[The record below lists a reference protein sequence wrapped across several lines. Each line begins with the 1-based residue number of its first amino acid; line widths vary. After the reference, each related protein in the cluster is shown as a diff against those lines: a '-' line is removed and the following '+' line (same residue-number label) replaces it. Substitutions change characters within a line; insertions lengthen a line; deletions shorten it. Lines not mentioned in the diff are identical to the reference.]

1 MQNIIPK
8 VFIVDDEEAIRD
20 SLCMLMKSVGF
31 KHEAYH
37 NAQQFLD
44 NYDVE
49 NPGCLLL
56 DIRMPGI
63 SGLELQTKMKEMSL
77 DLPIIFITGHG
88 DVTMAVEA
96 MKKGAVDFF
105 QKPFRDQELLDRID
119 QIFEKTQCKQH
130 ERVEHQQALSRLETL
145 TTREHEVMTLVIAG
159 SGNKKIAAELGIS
172 QRTVEIHRA
181 HVMQKMH
188 AHSVAQLV
196 KMCFILEHCKQCQR
210 PSNCT
215 D

>member
-1 MQNIIPK
+1 MQNITPR
-8 VFIVDDEEAIRD
+8 VFIVDDDEAIRD
-20 SLCMLMKSVGF
+20 SISMLMKSVGF
-31 KHEAYH
+31 EHETFH
-37 NAQQFLD
+37 NAQNFLD

-49 NPGCLLL
+49 SFGCLLL

-105 QKPFRDQELLDRID
+105 QKPFRDQELLDRIG
-119 QIFEKTQCKQH
+119 QVFERTQCKQQ
-130 ERVEHQQALSRLETL
+130 EQVEHQQVLNRQETL
-145 TTREHEVMTLVIAG
+145 TTREREIMSLVVEG
-159 SGNKKIAAELGIS
+159 TGNKLIAAELGIS

-181 HVMQKMH
+181 NVMQKMH
-188 AHSVAQLV
+188 AHSLAQLV
-196 KMCFILEHCKQCQR
+196 KMCFILEDCKQCQR
-210 PSNCT
+210 PFNCT